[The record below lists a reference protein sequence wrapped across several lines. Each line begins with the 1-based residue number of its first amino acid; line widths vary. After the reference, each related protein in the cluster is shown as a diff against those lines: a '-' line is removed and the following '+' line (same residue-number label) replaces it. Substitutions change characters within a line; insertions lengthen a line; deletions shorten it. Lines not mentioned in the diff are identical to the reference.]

1 MYIKRLLY
9 FIQCF
14 RIFLNERVFQS
25 YLSQMRI
32 QDVAS
37 PPTGPTSTSTDSFQ
51 LNPNK
56 IFSFKY
62 PTALEILILCLDC
75 RKVKLLISQ
84 EDFLILT
91 HLEVSVRG
99 SRMEGCIGK
108 IGEFTA

>member
-1 MYIKRLLY
+1 
-9 FIQCF
+9 
-14 RIFLNERVFQS
+14 
-25 YLSQMRI
+25 MRI

-37 PPTGPTSTSTDSFQ
+37 PPAGPTSTSTDSFQ

-62 PTALEILILCLDC
+62 PTALEIQILCLDC